1 MGKKLTHKQR
11 KRLVNERKRHAM
23 MGEWYG
29 PSEPEPKPP
38 LLPEFLL
45 ALLVAVG
52 FYVALYL
59 IL

>member
-11 KRLVNERKRHAM
+11 KRLANERKKNAM

-29 PSEPEPKPP
+29 PSEPEPP

>member
-11 KRLVNERKRHAM
+11 KRLVNERKKNAM

-29 PSEPEPKPP
+29 PSEPKPP

-52 FYVALYL
+52 FYGVLYL